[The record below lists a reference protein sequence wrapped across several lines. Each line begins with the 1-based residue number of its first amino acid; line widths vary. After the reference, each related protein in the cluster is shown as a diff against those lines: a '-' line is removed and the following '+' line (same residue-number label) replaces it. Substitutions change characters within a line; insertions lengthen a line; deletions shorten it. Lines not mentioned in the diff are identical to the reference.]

1 MSVLI
6 NRYRRY
12 RRDSKIKK
20 LRHERLRF
28 GIRKMLAGILGSF
41 VLSFFLVFC
50 HDMIVQ
56 WDYFQATHV
65 DIRGNSKLSDADV
78 LEISQIGKTPNIL
91 AVNRLIAQKKLC
103 DEPWIV
109 TAEVIRELPN
119 RLSIHI
125 QEHQPVAVLEIGTRY
140 LMDGNG
146 QIFKEAD
153 ESECHGLP
161 LVTGL
166 DLTDLK
172 RMDTSET
179 TGFSAV
185 LTVLKMG
192 KADGALIPNRNIHHI
207 HVDRDVGL
215 TLVVREGVRSMK
227 IDRISLG
234 LTDFDQK
241 YKSLD
246 LMIGYLKKTHMTDA
260 VGHIDLTDSRRIVVR
275 PAGPEAVLADNH
287 KEDV

>member
-12 RRDSKIKK
+12 RRDSKLQK
-20 LRHERLRF
+20 LRQERLRF
-28 GIRKMLAGILGSF
+28 GIRKMLGGVLGSF

-50 HDMIVQ
+50 HDLIVQ

-65 DIRGNSKLSDADV
+65 DIRGNSRLSDADI

-91 AVNRLIAQKKLC
+91 AVNRLIAQKRLC
-103 DEPWIV
+103 DQPWIV

-119 RLSIHI
+119 RLTIHI
-125 QEHQPVAVLEIGTRY
+125 QEHQPVAVLEIETRY
-140 LMDGNG
+140 LMDGAG

-153 ESECHGLP
+153 ETECAGLP
-161 LVTGL
+161 LVSGL
-166 DLTDLK
+166 DLTDLN
-172 RMDTSET
+172 RHDPSEAT
-179 TGFSAV
+179 AFSAV

-192 KADGALIPNRNIHHI
+192 KEENALIPNRNIHQI
-207 HVDRDVGL
+207 CVDRDVGV
-215 TLVVREGVRSMK
+215 TLVVREGIRSMK

-246 LMIGYLKKTHMTDA
+246 LMIGYLKKTHMTEA
-260 VGHIDLTDSRRIVVR
+260 VAHIDLTDTRRIVVR
-275 PAGPEAVLADNH
+275 PAVPDTVLADNH